1 MYLLAVLFVIPLTIN
16 KLLFLIESVL
26 TLTKFLLKYYIG
38 DKGELSGLSWQS
50 LSILEHLIM
59 IRRTGSLTLNA
70 WDTICQQ
77 IKSMMPFKSV
87 MFY

>member
-50 LSILEHLIM
+50 LSILEHFDHDQEDWKSYSERLGHYLSWQFIP
-59 IRRTGSLTLNA
+59 
-70 WDTICQQ
+70 Q
-77 IKSMMPFKSV
+77 IV
-87 MFY
+87 NIWY